1 MQNFWFVCDIPVDFF
16 LPISITMNGIMSS
29 MLSFLRVRVLD
40 QFSIVRFLR
49 EGNGI
54 DDNLANSRLWTGMH
68 NFWFVCDIPVDFFLS
83 QPSPC
88 WLVPSSNPVLTF
100 FPKKNLQ

>member
-1 MQNFWFVCDIPVDFF
+1 
-16 LPISITMNGIMSS
+16 MNGIMSS

-40 QFSIVRFLR
+40 QFSFVRFLR

-54 DDNLANSRLWTGMH
+54 DDNLANSRLWTGMQ

-83 QPSPC
+83 
-88 WLVPSSNPVLTF
+88 
-100 FPKKNLQ
+100 